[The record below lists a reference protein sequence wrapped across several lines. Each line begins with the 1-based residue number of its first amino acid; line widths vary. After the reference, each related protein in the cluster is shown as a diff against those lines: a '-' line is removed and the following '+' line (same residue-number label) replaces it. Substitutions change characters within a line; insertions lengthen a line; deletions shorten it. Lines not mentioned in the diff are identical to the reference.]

1 MNPRLDAH
9 AGQLALMMQRY
20 WDMAQIGLFAS
31 VAVAVK
37 RLSIVL
43 WREIRKLRLDL
54 TILYGLKKK
63 GLDVHVSSF
72 DVLPPSTDSPECGHS
87 PSESPPPS
95 NNVPKL

>member
-1 MNPRLDAH
+1 MNPRYEPH

-20 WDMAQIGLFAS
+20 WDMAMAGLFAC

-37 RLSIVL
+37 RLSTVL

-72 DVLPPSTDSPECGHS
+72 DVLPPSTDSLECGHS
-87 PSESPPPS
+87 PSESPPPL

>member
-1 MNPRLDAH
+1 
-9 AGQLALMMQRY
+9 MMQRY
-20 WDMAQIGLFAS
+20 WDMAQIGAFGC

-37 RLSIVL
+37 RLSTVL

-72 DVLPPSTDSPECGHS
+72 DVLPPSTDSPVCGPS
-87 PSESPPPS
+87 PSESKPPS
-95 NNVPKL
+95 SSAPKS